1 MEESQPTEQVHP
13 APIQASEEHQ
23 QHRVAD
29 PAERD
34 ALAQT
39 AGELVEA
46 LREERNPKF
55 KNSQF
60 MGLMRSLADR
70 TSVVDGNDIVLAA
83 SAPVNATSTNADAKG
98 KGKER
103 ADTIGDPSPTV
114 QANPY
119 STNAGAIS
127 YERFPA
133 LSLAHPPT
141 SNDTVASDTTRDSHD
156 EVYEYFKRENEDYI
170 AYQLSANRA
179 AADNNQGIWDE
190 GSQQFE
196 WDKLQGEWD
205 AWEANAVGV
214 RKMSNYQ
221 FASDNPYFLGS
232 STRAHE
238 LHSSFD
244 QVGVPGVR
252 ITGGGNGDP

>member
-13 APIQASEEHQ
+13 APIQTSGE
-23 QHRVAD
+23 RPAD
-29 PAERD
+29 SAEQD

-39 AGELVEA
+39 AGKLVEA
-46 LREERNPKF
+46 LREEQNPKF

-70 TSVVDGNDIVLAA
+70 TSVVEGNDIVSAA
-83 SAPVNATSTNADAKG
+83 SVPASATSTGIDAKG

-103 ADTIGDPSPTV
+103 ADTVGDLGPTV
-114 QANPY
+114 QVNPY
-119 STNAGAIS
+119 FSSIGVTSDGQ
-127 YERFPA
+127 FPT
-133 LSLAHPPT
+133 LSRTQGQT
-141 SNDTVASDTTRDSHD
+141 SNDMVTSDTTQDSHD
-156 EVYEYFKRENEDYI
+156 EVYEYFKRENEDYV
-170 AYQLSANRA
+170 AYQLSANSVA
-179 AADNNQGIWDE
+179 TNNNQGVWDDS
-190 GSQQFE
+190 SQQFE

-221 FASDNPYFLGS
+221 FASENPYLLGS
-232 STRAHE
+232 STRVHE

-244 QVGVPGVR
+244 QVGAPTVR
-252 ITGGGNGDP
+252 ITGSVNGDP